1 MKALLKECSPEKA
14 ITEATQ
20 GKGAK
25 LSNDMLVAETRLNLV
40 AQESFG
46 VQLVPESARV
56 EVRG

>member
-1 MKALLKECSPEKA
+1 MKALLKECSLEKA
-14 ITEATQ
+14 ITEATR

-25 LSNDMLVAETRLNLV
+25 LSNDMLVAETRLNMV
-40 AQESFG
+40 PQESFG